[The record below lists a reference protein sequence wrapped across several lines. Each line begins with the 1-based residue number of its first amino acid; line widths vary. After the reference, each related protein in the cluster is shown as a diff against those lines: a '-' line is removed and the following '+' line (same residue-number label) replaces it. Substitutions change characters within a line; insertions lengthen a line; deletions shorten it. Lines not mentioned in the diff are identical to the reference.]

1 MFKRGQFLALW
12 LIIWKR
18 QLGSISSSDPDR
30 AYTTARTCFL
40 PFFNFICSHEG
51 SFFLYFTNIR
61 IFLAID
67 NFVSIFITM
76 RVNVLSFINVP
87 SFIKFERVFLESSL
101 ISFAILFCQSFFS
114 IVSSKLKVR

>member
-76 RVNVLSFINVP
+76 RVNVLSFITLSN
-87 SFIKFERVFLESSL
+87 SKSKFQVLLNSSE
-101 ISFAILFCQSFFS
+101 FF
-114 IVSSKLKVR
+114 